1 MVVSGNTLP
10 QLLTNKTTILQNVQL
25 EVHVAFASKS
35 TRPELVELAFV
46 HAIWLFTRCFAI
58 KGWLRWPHW
67 GRDRPRVSS
76 TSTLL
81 SLRMTTTA
89 LVKNPLPALTRQ
101 PIVLVGQP
109 VVLVG
114 QVQAVFAVR
123 AGQPARCCVF
133 FAVWFVYFV
142 LHQTNQT
149 ATTKNTNRVLV
160 ALVLW
165 CSFFFK
171 SCSLDFSFLCWL
183 LLFGF

>member
-1 MVVSGNTLP
+1 
-10 QLLTNKTTILQNVQL
+10 
-25 EVHVAFASKS
+25 
-35 TRPELVELAFV
+35 
-46 HAIWLFTRCFAI
+46 
-58 KGWLRWPHW
+58 
-67 GRDRPRVSS
+67 
-76 TSTLL
+76 
-81 SLRMTTTA
+81 MTTKA

-133 FAVWFVYFV
+133 LLFGLFFSCYTK
-142 LHQTNQT
+142 QTKQQQQ
-149 ATTKNTNRVLV
+149 KNTIRVLV

>member
-1 MVVSGNTLP
+1 
-10 QLLTNKTTILQNVQL
+10 
-25 EVHVAFASKS
+25 
-35 TRPELVELAFV
+35 
-46 HAIWLFTRCFAI
+46 
-58 KGWLRWPHW
+58 
-67 GRDRPRVSS
+67 
-76 TSTLL
+76 
-81 SLRMTTTA
+81 MTTTA
-89 LVKNPLPALTRQ
+89 LAKNPLPALTRQ

-133 FAVWFVYFV
+133 LLFGLFFLV

-149 ATTKNTNRVLV
+149 ATTKNTIRVLV

-171 SCSLDFSFLCWL
+171 SGSLDFSFLCWL